1 MKSLAQL
8 VVLMLL
14 TVTLI
19 GPACVALSLLTKV
32 SIIFVWLLA
41 LLAMGAGVAVLSINT
56 PARWLGIVPIVCA
69 IVGIYLRLK

>member
-1 MKSLAQL
+1 MQSLAQL

-32 SIIFVWLLA
+32 SIIFVWLVA
-41 LLAMGAGVAVLSINT
+41 LLAAGAGVAILSINA
-56 PARWLGIVPIVCA
+56 PIRWLGAVPIICA
-69 IVGIYLRLK
+69 IVGLYLRLK

>member
-41 LLAMGAGVAVLSINT
+41 LLAMGAGVAVLSINA